1 MINSNNYSMEE
12 IKNEQ
17 CYCHGQPKFYGST
30 SIGER
35 GQIVIPSEL
44 RSEFNINPGDK
55 FIFFSMGK
63 VISLVK
69 ADDAKEMIDGISN
82 MISLKKDI
90 EKAIK

>member
-1 MINSNNYSMEE
+1 MN
-12 IKNEQ
+12 KTNEKSFP
-17 CYCHGQPKFYGST
+17 CHGQPKFYGST

-69 ADDAKEMIDGISN
+69 ADDAKDMIDGISN
-82 MISLKKDI
+82 IISLKNDI
-90 EKAIK
+90 KKAIE